1 MINLPVPGSPTP
13 SILVFIERLDA
24 WPRTKKKKEERGMYR
39 EEREKKSRMVNVGSD
54 DATALQILH
63 SLLIWLCVE
72 GHLLRFFLRISL
84 KALQRATSSCVFLS

>member
-1 MINLPVPGSPTP
+1 
-13 SILVFIERLDA
+13 
-24 WPRTKKKKEERGMYR
+24 MYR

>member
-1 MINLPVPGSPTP
+1 
-13 SILVFIERLDA
+13 
-24 WPRTKKKKEERGMYR
+24 MYR

-72 GHLLRFFLRISL
+72 GHLLRFFADLFKSL
-84 KALQRATSSCVFLS
+84 L

>member
-1 MINLPVPGSPTP
+1 
-13 SILVFIERLDA
+13 
-24 WPRTKKKKEERGMYR
+24 MYR

-72 GHLLRFFLRISL
+72 GHLLRFFCGSL
-84 KALQRATSSCVFLS
+84 